1 MKTYKEFSEQAYSSK
16 SQIDEGLG
24 TALRMIGKGVAQ
36 MVKNRV
42 ARGALNPFGQRIV
55 RSGAA
60 GRQRVPVYSGRS
72 GTGPM
77 RNDPTKTVFASPT
90 QGRTGRRVAGGFAQK
105 NQATKGIPGAP
116 ERGSTVYRGELP
128 QRYIDKYGSRS
139 LQGFRQ
145 VKMSKT
151 AADKAFKQAVGGT

>member
-1 MKTYKEFSEQAYSSK
+1 MKGAR
-16 SQIDEGLG
+16 
-24 TALRMIGKGVAQ
+24 A
-36 MVKNRV
+36 
-42 ARGALNPFGQRIV
+42 ARGARGLANKLGTGVVQSAKNRAARGAANPFGQRAV

-77 RNDPTKTVFASPT
+77 VNAPGKTVFASPT

-116 ERGSTVYRGELP
+116 ERGSTVYRGEIHRDILISMEADLC
-128 QRYIDKYGSRS
+128 RDLDRLRCLKV
-139 LQGFRQ
+139 LQTKHLEEQ
-145 VKMSKT
+145 
-151 AADKAFKQAVGGT
+151 

>member
-1 MKTYKEFSEQAYSSK
+1 MKTYKEFSEQAYS
-16 SQIDEGLG
+16 QIDEGL
-24 TALRMIGKGVAQ
+24 LSKVIG

-42 ARGALNPFGQRIV
+42 RRGALNPFGQRIV

-72 GTGPM
+72 RTGPM
-77 RNDPTKTVFASPT
+77 TNAS
-90 QGRTGRRVAGGFAQK
+90 GRTSYATPDMSTAGKFAQS
-105 NQATKGIPGAP
+105 NQLTKGTSSVPSG
-116 ERGSTVYRGELP
+116 GTVYRGDLP

-145 VKMSKT
+145 VKMSKS
-151 AADKAFKQAVGGT
+151 ASDKAFKQAVGGS

>member
-1 MKTYKEFSEQAYSSK
+1 MKTYKEFSEQAYS
-16 SQIDEGLG
+16 QIDEGL
-24 TALRMIGKGVAQ
+24 LSRVIG

-42 ARGALNPFGQRIV
+42 VRGALNPLGQRIV

-77 RNDPTKTVFASPT
+77 VNSAGRTAYASPDMST
-90 QGRTGRRVAGGFAQK
+90 AGKFAQS
-105 NQATKGIPGAP
+105 NQLTKGTSSVPSG
-116 ERGSTVYRGELP
+116 GTVYRGDLP
-128 QRYIDKYGSRS
+128 QRYVDKYGSRS

-145 VKMSKT
+145 IKMSKS
-151 AADKAFKQAVGGT
+151 AADKAFKQAVGGS

>member
-36 MVKNRV
+36 MVKNRA

-77 RNDPTKTVFASPT
+77 TNAS
-90 QGRTGRRVAGGFAQK
+90 GRTSYATPDISTAGKFAQS
-105 NQATKGIPGAP
+105 NQLTKGTSSVPSG
-116 ERGSTVYRGELP
+116 GTVYRGELP